1 MENIE
6 QEKQNIGE
14 TLETLDNDPM
24 LPIIIEKVKK
34 PRKKRETQ
42 SAAQIE
48 SLRKGREILQQN
60 RKKQREEKKQ
70 GVSKDKK
77 NPDYMKEISDKFDTM
92 LQTIESKFNST
103 PEPEPFHIE
112 KTKTPEYTP
121 PSNPPPTPSRPRN
134 VFV

>member
-24 LPIIIEKVKK
+24 LPNIIEKVKK
-34 PRKKRETQ
+34 PHKKREIQ

-60 RKKQREEKKQ
+60 RKKQREEKTR
-70 GVSKDKK
+70 G
-77 NPDYMKEISDKFDTM
+77 F
-92 LQTIESKFNST
+92 
-103 PEPEPFHIE
+103 
-112 KTKTPEYTP
+112 
-121 PSNPPPTPSRPRN
+121 
-134 VFV
+134 

>member
-24 LPIIIEKVKK
+24 LPIIIEKPKK

-42 SAAQIE
+42 SPAQIE

-60 RKKQREEKKQ
+60 RKKQREDKKQ

-92 LQTIESKFNST
+92 LQTIESKFNRT
-103 PEPEPFHIE
+103 PEPEPIHIE
-112 KTKTPEYTP
+112 KTKSPEYTP
-121 PSNPPPTPSRPRN
+121 PNPPPTPRRPRN

>member
-24 LPIIIEKVKK
+24 LPIIIEKPKK

-60 RKKQREEKKQ
+60 RKKQREDKKQ
-70 GVSKDKK
+70 GVAKD
-77 NPDYMKEISDKFDTM
+77 DYMKEINDKFDTM
-92 LQTIESKFNST
+92 LQTIESKFNRT

-121 PSNPPPTPSRPRN
+121 PSNPPPNPIRPRIF
-134 VFV
+134 FV

>member
-34 PRKKRETQ
+34 PRKKRESQ

-60 RKKQREEKKQ
+60 RKKQCEDKKQ
-70 GVSKDKK
+70 GVAKDKK
-77 NPDYMKEISDKFDTM
+77 NPDYMKEMSDKFDTM
-92 LQTIESKFNST
+92 LKTIESKFNST
-103 PEPEPFHIE
+103 PSPEPINV
-112 KTKTPEYTP
+112 EYTSP
-121 PSNPPPTPSRPRN
+121 APVAEKPQYIEPMKPKRI
-134 VFV
+134 FV

>member
-48 SLRKGREILQQN
+48 SLHKGREILQQN
-60 RKKQREEKKQ
+60 RKKQREDKKQ
-70 GVSKDKK
+70 GVAKDKK
-77 NPDYMKEISDKFDTM
+77 NPDYMKEMSDKFDTM
-92 LQTIESKFNST
+92 LKTIESKFNST
-103 PEPEPFHIE
+103 PSPEPINIE
-112 KTKTPEYTP
+112 RTMIKKILIT
-121 PSNPPPTPSRPRN
+121 
-134 VFV
+134 

>member
-48 SLRKGREILQQN
+48 SLQRGRQILQEN

-70 GVSKDKK
+70 GVYKDKK
-77 NPDYMKEISDKFDTM
+77 VMIT
-92 LQTIESKFNST
+92 
-103 PEPEPFHIE
+103 
-112 KTKTPEYTP
+112 
-121 PSNPPPTPSRPRN
+121 
-134 VFV
+134 